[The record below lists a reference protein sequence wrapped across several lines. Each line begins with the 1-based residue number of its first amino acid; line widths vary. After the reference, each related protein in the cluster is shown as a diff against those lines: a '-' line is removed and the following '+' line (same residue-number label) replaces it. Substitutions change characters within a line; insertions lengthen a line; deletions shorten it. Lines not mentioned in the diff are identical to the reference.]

1 MISHRVWAEV
11 DLGALRRN
19 LEVIRSLAGPTTDTL
34 LVVKADAYGH
44 GLRLVATTAERFG
57 VGAFGVRD
65 SSEAL
70 ELRGIGVRKPI
81 LVLGTVIESE
91 LTECVESGI
100 EIGIHTLDRIRSLR
114 KLVRR
119 LGSRLRA
126 PARVHLN
133 VDTGMGRLGPLVQDA
148 PRLLEAI
155 LAAPELQLAGIMTHL
170 ARPEGFA
177 HPFSAEQVARLRGFL
192 EHARRCG
199 VALGRGGAQ
208 VHFAN
213 SAALVTAKGARNEGL
228 GDVVRPGIAAYG
240 VLPRELARR
249 AAVEPV
255 LSLRTQIVFLKD
267 VQRGTSISYGQEW
280 TASSKT
286 RIATLPIGYYDGLP
300 WRLRDGG
307 SVLVRGQPARIV
319 GRVTMDY
326 TMIDIGGIPGVR
338 VGDTVTIFG
347 RDGDACLPVE
357 DVARA
362 VGTIPYEITCAVGP
376 RVRRVP
382 VETAPKPAERRR
394 RAPAIA

>member
-177 HPFSAEQVARLRGFL
+177 HPFSAEQVARL
-192 EHARRCG
+192 
-199 VALGRGGAQ
+199 
-208 VHFAN
+208 
-213 SAALVTAKGARNEGL
+213 
-228 GDVVRPGIAAYG
+228 
-240 VLPRELARR
+240 
-249 AAVEPV
+249 
-255 LSLRTQIVFLKD
+255 
-267 VQRGTSISYGQEW
+267 
-280 TASSKT
+280 
-286 RIATLPIGYYDGLP
+286 
-300 WRLRDGG
+300 
-307 SVLVRGQPARIV
+307 
-319 GRVTMDY
+319 
-326 TMIDIGGIPGVR
+326 
-338 VGDTVTIFG
+338 
-347 RDGDACLPVE
+347 
-357 DVARA
+357 
-362 VGTIPYEITCAVGP
+362 
-376 RVRRVP
+376 
-382 VETAPKPAERRR
+382 
-394 RAPAIA
+394 